1 MVSSVGPGVGA
12 GQQDGFRAVDVVL
25 FDNDGGRDA
34 VSESTQHDS
43 FHRRFGGVEAPLSG
57 FGVERKA
64 CEVAEAS

>member
-1 MVSSVGPGVGA
+1 MGA
-12 GQQDGFRAVDVVL
+12 SEEDGFRAVDVVF
-25 FDNDGGRDA
+25 FDDDGGRDA
-34 VSESTQHDS
+34 VRERTQHDS